1 MLPIRHKKGGSCF
14 VFQEPLTIQATGLGD
29 PMTIQRTILIIN
41 LAIITLGAY
50 FGVGLFYK
58 ITASQLG
65 AAKVPVNAPNAV
77 IAAKKRG
84 HRPFGDYRPILT
96 RDLFKT
102 SKTPLP
108 TAAKKEVNLDDMEQT
123 DLNLKL
129 WGTVTGNE
137 EQAYAVIEDTQNR
150 QQNLYRVG
158 DSIQNA
164 VVKIIRRAKVVL
176 QVDGRDEVLAMEEIK
191 QGSSRRMPRSMPTR
205 PTRDN
210 RGTVRTQRVSM
221 RRSMIN
227 EAINDVSKLMTEVK
241 ILPHMNDGQ
250 PDGLAISN
258 IKPNSIFRRMGLR
271 NGDILKKVGGQ
282 EIQTVDDALRLYD
295 SMKSAD
301 SVSVEIERRGSLRNI
316 DYTIR

>member
-1 MLPIRHKKGGSCF
+1 
-14 VFQEPLTIQATGLGD
+14 
-29 PMTIQRTILIIN
+29 MTIQRTILIIN
-41 LAIITLGAY
+41 LAIIALGAY

-58 ITASQLG
+58 ITVYQLRAEKILVDAPD
-65 AAKVPVNAPNAV
+65 AA
-77 IAAKKRG
+77 ITAKKRG

-102 SKTPLP
+102 TKTPLA

-123 DLNLKL
+123 QLNLKL
-129 WGTVTGNE
+129 WGTVTGSE

-164 VVKIIRRAKVVL
+164 IVKIIRRAKVVL
-176 QVDGRDEVLAMEEIK
+176 QVDGRDEVLAMEEIE
-191 QGSSRRMPRSMPTR
+191 QGGRRSVSRSSPTPRSSRESI
-205 PTRDN
+205 
-210 RGTVRTQRVSM
+210 RTQRVSM

-227 EAINDVSKLMTEVK
+227 DAINDVTKLMTQVK
-241 ILPHMNDGQ
+241 IQPHMENGQ
-250 PDGLAISN
+250 PEGLAISN

-271 NGDILKKVGGQ
+271 NGDILKKVEGQ
-282 EIQTVDDALRLYD
+282 DIRTVDDALRLYD

-301 SVSVEIERRGSLRNI
+301 SVSVEVERRGSLRTI
-316 DYTIR
+316 DYSIR

>member
-1 MLPIRHKKGGSCF
+1 
-14 VFQEPLTIQATGLGD
+14 
-29 PMTIQRTILIIN
+29 MTIQRTILFIN
-41 LAIITLGAY
+41 LAIIALGAY

-58 ITASQLG
+58 ITVSQLR
-65 AAKVPVNAPNAV
+65 AEKVSVNAPDAIV
-77 IAAKKRG
+77 SAKKRG

-108 TAAKKEVNLDDMEQT
+108 TSAKKDVNLDDMEQT
-123 DLNLKL
+123 KLNLKL
-129 WGTVTGNE
+129 WGTVSGIE
-137 EQAYAVIEDTQNR
+137 EQAYAVIEDTQKR
-150 QQNLYRVG
+150 EQNLYRVG

-164 VVKIIRRAKVVL
+164 IVKMIRRAKVVL
-176 QVDGRDEVLAMEEIK
+176 QVDGRDEVLAMEEIQ
-191 QGSSRRMPRSMPTR
+191 QGKSGRAPRSR
-205 PTRDN
+205 PTRSTT
-210 RGTVRTQRVSM
+210 REGSGRIRTQRVSM

-227 EAINDVSKLMTEVK
+227 EAINDVTKLMTQVK
-241 ILPHMNDGQ
+241 IQPHMKDGQ
-250 PDGLAISN
+250 ADGLAISS

-282 EIQTVDDALRLYD
+282 DIRTVDDALRLYD

>member
-1 MLPIRHKKGGSCF
+1 
-14 VFQEPLTIQATGLGD
+14 
-29 PMTIQRTILIIN
+29 MTIQRTILIIN
-41 LAIITLGAY
+41 LAIIALGAY

-58 ITASQLG
+58 ITAYQLR
-65 AAKVPVNAPNAV
+65 AEKIPMNAPDTV

-102 SKTPLP
+102 SKTALP
-108 TAAKKEVNLDDMEQT
+108 AAQKKEVNLDDMEQT
-123 DLNLKL
+123 KLNLKL
-129 WGTVTGNE
+129 WGTVTGSE
-137 EQAYAVIEDTQNR
+137 EQAYAVIEDTQKR

-164 VVKIIRRAKVVL
+164 IVKMIRRAKVVL

-191 QGSSRRMPRSMPTR
+191 QGGSRSASGSSPMRSTSR
-205 PTRDN
+205 SQRS
-210 RGTVRTQRVSM
+210 VRTQHVSM

-227 EAINDVSKLMTEVK
+227 EAINDVTKLMTQVK
-241 ILPHMNDGQ
+241 IQPHMKDGQ

-271 NGDILKKVGGQ
+271 NGDVLKKVEGQ
-282 EIQTVDDALRLYD
+282 DIRTVDDALRLYD

-301 SVSVEIERRGSLRNI
+301 SVSVEIERRGSLRSI

>member
-1 MLPIRHKKGGSCF
+1 
-14 VFQEPLTIQATGLGD
+14 
-29 PMTIQRTILIIN
+29 MTIQRTILIIN
-41 LAIITLGAY
+41 LAIIALGAY

-58 ITASQLG
+58 ITVYQLRTE
-65 AAKVPVNAPNAV
+65 KIPENAPDTV

-84 HRPFGDYRPILT
+84 HRPFGQYRPILT

-123 DLNLKL
+123 KLNLKL
-129 WGTVTGNE
+129 WGTVTGDE
-137 EQAYAVIEDTQNR
+137 QQAYAVIEDTQKR
-150 QQNLYRVG
+150 EQNLYRIG

-164 VVKIIRRAKVVL
+164 IVKMIRRAKVVL

-191 QGSSRRMPRSMPTR
+191 QGSSRGAARSRPTR
-205 PTRDN
+205 PTREGSSN
-210 RGTVRTQRVSM
+210 LRTQRVSM

-227 EAINDVSKLMTEVK
+227 DAINDVTKLMTQVK
-241 ILPHMNDGQ
+241 IQPHMENGQ

-271 NGDILKKVGGQ
+271 NGDILKKVEGQ
-282 EIQTVDDALRLYD
+282 DIRTVDDALRLYD
-295 SMKSAD
+295 SMKNAD
-301 SVSVEIERRGSLRNI
+301 SVSVEIQRRGSLRQI

>member
-1 MLPIRHKKGGSCF
+1 
-14 VFQEPLTIQATGLGD
+14 
-29 PMTIQRTILIIN
+29 MTIQRTILIIN
-41 LAIITLGAY
+41 LAIIALGAY

-58 ITASQLG
+58 ITAIQLK
-65 AAKVPVNAPNAV
+65 AEKISVNTPDAV
-77 IAAKKRG
+77 TAAKKRA

-102 SKTPLP
+102 SKKPP
-108 TAAKKEVNLDDMEQT
+108 ATAAKKEVNLNDMEQT
-123 DLNLKL
+123 KLNLKL
-129 WGTVTGNE
+129 WGTVTGSE
-137 EQAYAVIEDTQNR
+137 EQAYAVIEDTQKR

-164 VVKIIRRAKVVL
+164 IVKMIRRAKVVL

-191 QGSSRRMPRSMPTR
+191 QGGSRRVSRAR
-205 PTRDN
+205 PTRSTQSTN
-210 RGTVRTQRVSM
+210 VRTQRVSM

-227 EAINDVSKLMTEVK
+227 DAINDVTKLMTQVK
-241 ILPHMNDGQ
+241 IQPHMENGR

-271 NGDILKKVGGQ
+271 NGDILKKVEGQ
-282 EIQTVDDALRLYD
+282 DIRTVDDALRLYD
-295 SMKSAD
+295 SMKRAD
-301 SVSVEIERRGSLRNI
+301 SVSVEIERRGSLRQI